1 MDHPHERGAGRR
13 LVAAVGRRAA
23 LATACI
29 TALPGAAAAALVLLP
44 PPSWDAWQYAL
55 LALEFSLVFA
65 VPAAA
70 GLLIALTVLFR
81 LRGRSPRE
89 RDGVPAAGP
98 SAGRGRRRLAAV
110 AAAANAAVLAAALA
124 PPAAIWSTARA
135 EGARLSLAEYTAGL
149 STSAD
154 REPETRVYL
163 RLDESGEEI
172 ADPSGSG
179 APEAAEELVLDV
191 WEPERREDDAPLP
204 IVVNVHGGADDLPQ
218 SLLPRWDTWLA
229 DGGRVVFDVDYR
241 YFPDGDWS
249 APVSDVKC
257 AVGWARA
264 HAEEYGADPDRVAV
278 TGQSAGGLLALLAGY
293 TSAEEIPPSCDV
305 PEAAPDAVVAWYS
318 VADGTDRAPE
328 VPWRQRHSPVGED
341 LDEGSVRMMGGTPEE
356 VPEEYELIS
365 PLHQVSADSPPTLLV
380 MSGHDLFL
388 GTEDNRRMA
397 ARLDEAGVPH
407 RYLEIPWA
415 EHMFDLNWG
424 GFASQL
430 TRHTL
435 DGFLTEHLAP

>member
-1 MDHPHERGAGRR
+1 MDRPPVLRTAGQRIATAGRR
-13 LVAAVGRRAA
+13 VA
-23 LATACI
+23 LATAFT
-29 TALPGAAAAALVLLP
+29 TALAGTAAAALVLLP
-44 PPSWDAWQYAL
+44 PPSWEAWQYGL
-55 LALEFSLVFA
+55 MVLEFSLLFA
-65 VPAAA
+65 VLAAV
-70 GLLIALTVLFR
+70 GLVLALAS
-81 LRGRSPRE
+81 RSRIHPGTAQR
-89 RDGVPAAGP
+89 AGP
-98 SAGRGRRRLAAV
+98 DTGRWRQRLAA
-110 AAAANAAVLAAALA
+110 AAVAANAAVLLAALV

-135 EGARLSLAEYTAGL
+135 EGARLSLGGYTAGL
-149 STSAD
+149 ATSTD
-154 REPETRVYL
+154 REPETRTYL
-163 RLDESGEEI
+163 RTGASGT
-172 ADPSGSG
+172 
-179 APEAAEELVLDV
+179 APHDAEAEELVLDV
-191 WEPERREDDAPLP
+191 WEPAERGSAPLP
-204 IVVNVHGGADDLPQ
+204 IVVNVHGGAEDLPQ

-229 DGGRVVFDVDYR
+229 DGGRVVFDADYR

-249 APVSDVKC
+249 ASVADVKC
-257 AVGWARA
+257 AIGWARE

-305 PEAAPDAVVAWYS
+305 PEPDVDAVVAWYS
-318 VADGTDRAPE
+318 VADGTDGAPD
-328 VPWRQRHSPVGED
+328 VAWRQRHSPVGDD

-388 GTEDNRRMA
+388 GTEDNRRLA
-397 ARLDEAGVPH
+397 SRLEGSGVPYQH
-407 RYLEIPWA
+407 LEIPWT

-435 DGFLTEHLAP
+435 DAFLTDHLAP